1 MRSSSEVVD
10 SDAVPASVTVHVGDV
25 ETLLGWAEH
34 ASRISTIVIAP
45 VELHRRNLKLRLTDA
60 DLPLDAVA
68 FSGPVS
74 VASHVLE
81 TAEQSSKA
89 LDRVDRLALLGDIL
103 NDENEATEYFR
114 MVFGGE
120 PAQSGNAVEQ
130 ARRELEV
137 STNYHPSR
145 VRAFRRV
152 VESARSPVDVDGSDI
167 LDGTLAVERALRR
180 RSEKVPSDGALIRRA
195 TRLVTDT
202 DGAAWDDAYPTVER
216 VALVGLSA
224 TPATLVDLLNAV
236 TSWCDVEAHVFLR
249 RGTGPFLEQRLND
262 VWSVPNPGRVVV
274 T

>member
-1 MRSSSEVVD
+1 MRSSSEVAD
-10 SDAVPASVTVHVGDV
+10 SDAIPASVTVHVGDV
-25 ETLLGWAEH
+25 GTLLGWAEH

-60 DLPLDAVA
+60 NLPLDAFA
-68 FSGPVS
+68 FTGPAA

-89 LDRVDRLALLGDIL
+89 LDRVDRLALLGEIL
-103 NDENEATEYFR
+103 SGENEATDRFR
-114 MVFGGE
+114 LVFGGE

-137 STNYHPSR
+137 ATNYHPDR

-152 VESARSPVDVDGSDI
+152 VESARSPIDVDASDL

-180 RSEKVPSDGALIRRA
+180 RSEKVPSDGA
-195 TRLVTDT
+195 
-202 DGAAWDDAYPTVER
+202 AWDDAYPTVKR

-224 TPATLVDLLNAV
+224 IPATLVDLLSAIR
-236 TSWCDVEAHVFLR
+236 SWCDVEAHVFLR

-274 T
+274 S